1 MKTNSIEL
9 CALGLDFDALQ
20 NWRDAEHDNIPISGY
35 LAFYKAC
42 GLMPY
47 IKENFSEDEA
57 NQVCPVNNILCN
69 FTTMKKIKNFIIN
82 NWETFNIDLLG
93 DEQIVWIKG
102 ERKKQRKRPKKR
114 KSEIRHS
121 IDLDFANYCPG
132 LDDELEDDV
141 ITLVKYEKFDE
152 VIEAKSLEKE
162 GK

>member
-1 MKTNSIEL
+1 
-9 CALGLDFDALQ
+9 
-20 NWRDAEHDNIPISGY
+20 
-35 LAFYKAC
+35 
-42 GLMPY
+42 MPY

-69 FTTMKKIKNFIIN
+69 FTTIKKIKNFIVN

-102 ERKKQRKRPKKR
+102 ERKEQRKRPKKR

-162 GK
+162 DK